1 MNYILFTI
9 LGYLSGSILYAC
21 WLPKLICGENIVEES
36 SDGNPGTANV
46 YKNCGI
52 FIGTLVLICEL
63 MKGFLPVY
71 LAGKVTAIKSLLF
84 TPVLVAPVLGHAFPF
99 LHTKKGGKAIAVSFG
114 VLLGI
119 FPIWQPAVLLAAA
132 YISFSLILIINPHLF
147 RSVFTFL
154 VFSVLNYLTCPVPS
168 IRLGGVILS
177 GIVILKHLIKYQNET
192 FSMKLFRR
200 SLL

>member
-9 LGYLSGSILYAC
+9 LGYLSGSILYAF
-21 WLPKLICGENIVEES
+21 WLPKLICGENIIEES

-71 LAGKVTAIKSLLF
+71 LAGKMAAVKSLLF

-119 FPIWQPAVLLAAA
+119 FPIWQPAVILAAV

-154 VFSVLNYLTCPVPS
+154 VFAVLNYMTCHIQS
-168 IRLGGVILS
+168 IRLGGMILS
-177 GIVILKHLIKYQNET
+177 GIVIRKHLIKYQNET

-200 SLL
+200 RLL

>member
-9 LGYLSGSILYAC
+9 LGYLSGSILYAF
-21 WLPKLICGENIVEES
+21 WLPKLICGENIIEES

-71 LAGKVTAIKSLLF
+71 LAGKMAAVKSLLF

-119 FPIWQPAVLLAAA
+119 FPIWQPAVILAAV

-154 VFSVLNYLTCPVPS
+154 VFAVLNYMTCPIPS
-168 IRLGGVILS
+168 IRLGGMILS
-177 GIVILKHLIKYQNET
+177 GIVIRKHLIKYQNET

-200 SLL
+200 RLL